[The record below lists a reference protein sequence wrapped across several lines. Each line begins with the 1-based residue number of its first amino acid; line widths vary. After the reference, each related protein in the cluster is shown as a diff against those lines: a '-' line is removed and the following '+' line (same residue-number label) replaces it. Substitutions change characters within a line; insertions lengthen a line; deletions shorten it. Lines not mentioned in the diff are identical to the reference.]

1 MERQFKIFNKNIRLK
16 DKQEEDAKTKYDGV
30 CEVLHNYYYP
40 NKKYDGSTKFLF
52 GSYKKRTNIRPITKE
67 QDVDVLFYMPKDEF
81 DKYDN
86 YESNGQ
92 SALLQKIKDIL
103 KNKYS
108 TTDKI
113 KGWGKVV
120 LVEFTKNKHNIEIL
134 PSWEQ
139 DDKTFKIPNSEN
151 GGTWDIFDPRKDI
164 NVFQKSNVTTN
175 GLTAKL
181 SRMIKSWKRNTS
193 SLTIKSFKIEQY
205 VIDFLDKKN
214 YNEDVEMQKVS
225 QMFFQYLLNHID
237 VNNKSYVQTALNR
250 ANKALKY
257 ESEQKFDKAC
267 NEWKKIFGDLFP
279 KWNRSIKLN
288 KADENYTQYE
298 QYIED
303 MFTQDLSLDY
313 TLEIGCNVIQDGFRK
328 MSLIILLRD
337 FILKPSKKL
346 EFYIKKHNI
355 PTPYK
360 VYWKVK
366 NFGEEAKNKNDL
378 RGEITKD
385 KGLEKKNEKTKY
397 RGKHYVECYIIK
409 DNICVA
415 RDKIDIPISEE

>member
-1 MERQFKIFNKNIRLK
+1 M
-16 DKQEEDAKTKYDGV
+16 
-30 CEVLHNYYYP
+30 P
-40 NKKYDGSTKFLF
+40 NKEFKKYND
-52 GSYKKRTNIRPITKE
+52 
-67 QDVDVLFYMPKDEF
+67 
-81 DKYDN
+81 

-103 KNKYS
+103 KDTYS

-120 LVEFTKNKHNIEIL
+120 LVEFSENKHNVEIL
-134 PSWEQ
+134 PAWELE
-139 DDKTFKIPNSEN
+139 DKTFVIPNSED
-151 GGTWDIFDPRKDI
+151 GGSWDIFDPREDI
-164 NVFQKSNVTTN
+164 DIFQKSNVATSE
-175 GLTAKL
+175 LTAKL
-181 SRMIKSWKRNTS
+181 SRMIKSWKRNTP
-193 SLTIKSFKIEQY
+193 SLTLKSFQIEQY
-205 VIDFLDKKN
+205 VIDFLSENYDKDIEISN
-214 YNEDVEMQKVS
+214 LS
-225 QMFFQYLLNHID
+225 QMFFEYLMDEINEY
-237 VNNKSYVQTALNR
+237 NKSYVKTALNR
-250 ANKALKY
+250 ANRAIEYENDTKY
-257 ESEQKFDKAC
+257 DKAC
-267 NEWKKIFGDLFP
+267 DEWKKIFGDLFP

-288 KADENYTQYE
+288 KSNENYTEYE

-303 MFTQDLSLDY
+303 MFDQDLSLGY
-313 TLEIGCNVIQDGFRK
+313 TLEISCDVIQDGFRK
-328 MSLIILLRD
+328 MPLITLLRD

-385 KGLEKKNEKTKY
+385 KGQEKKNENTKY
-397 RGKHYVECYIIK
+397 RGQHYVECYIIK

>member
-1 MERQFKIFNKNIRLK
+1 MEKQFKNFNKNIRLT

-30 CEVLHNYYYP
+30 CKSLHNYYYP
-40 NKKYDGSTKFLF
+40 NKKYNGSTKFLF

-67 QDVDVLFYMPKDEF
+67 QDVDVLFYMPNKEF
-81 DKYDN
+81 KKYND

-103 KNKYS
+103 KDTYS

-120 LVEFTKNKHNIEIL
+120 LVEFSENKHNVEIL
-134 PSWEQ
+134 PAWELE
-139 DDKTFKIPNSEN
+139 DKTFVIPNSED
-151 GGTWDIFDPRKDI
+151 GGSWDIFDPREDI
-164 NVFQKSNVTTN
+164 DIFQKSNVATSE
-175 GLTAKL
+175 LTAKL
-181 SRMIKSWKRNTS
+181 SRMIKSWKRNTP
-193 SLTIKSFKIEQY
+193 SLTLKSFQIEQY
-205 VIDFLDKKN
+205 VIDFLSENYDKDIEISN
-214 YNEDVEMQKVS
+214 LS
-225 QMFFQYLLNHID
+225 QMFFEYLMDEINEY
-237 VNNKSYVQTALNR
+237 NKSYVKTALNR
-250 ANKALKY
+250 ANRAIEYENDTKY
-257 ESEQKFDKAC
+257 DKAC
-267 NEWKKIFGDLFP
+267 DEWKKIFGDLFP

-288 KADENYTQYE
+288 KSNENYTEYE

-303 MFTQDLSLDY
+303 MFDQDLSLGY
-313 TLEIGCNVIQDGFRK
+313 TLEISCDVIQDGFRK
-328 MSLIILLRD
+328 MPLITLLRD

-385 KGLEKKNEKTKY
+385 KGQEKKNENTKY
-397 RGKHYVECYIIK
+397 RGQHYVECYIIK